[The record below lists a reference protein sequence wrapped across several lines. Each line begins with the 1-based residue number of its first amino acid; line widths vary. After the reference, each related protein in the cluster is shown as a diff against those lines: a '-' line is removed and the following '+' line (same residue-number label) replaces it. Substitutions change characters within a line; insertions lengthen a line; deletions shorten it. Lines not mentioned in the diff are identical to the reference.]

1 MMQLIKISLVILW
14 ARSLVVIDTH
24 IILPSDAPQLERL
37 KEILQFFASLTG
49 LKVNFNKS
57 FIIPINVSDEKMNQL
72 ACTLNC

>member
-1 MMQLIKISLVILW
+1 M
-14 ARSLVVIDTH
+14 IDTLV
-24 IILPSDAPQLERL
+24 ILPSDAPQLERL

>member
-1 MMQLIKISLVILW
+1 M
-14 ARSLVVIDTH
+14 IDTLV
-24 IILPSDAPQLERL
+24 ILPSDTPQLERL